1 MSTVEDDALSLLGK
15 VIDTHGLRGE
25 LKVRTHPEDRD
36 VLLLVGKVYL
46 RPPGEA
52 ALARELVKARP
63 NKGYAVIQLKGL
75 DHVSQAAGLVGQE
88 LLINPT
94 DIRRDTDRLFWYEL
108 SGLQVVDRQR
118 GDIGV
123 LEEMFVTA
131 AHGVYV
137 IRGAHGE
144 ILIPAIEP
152 FVLGLDRDAG
162 VLRVDVPDGLF
173 PENL

>member
-152 FVLGLDRDAG
+152 FVLGL
-162 VLRVDVPDGLF
+162 
-173 PENL
+173 